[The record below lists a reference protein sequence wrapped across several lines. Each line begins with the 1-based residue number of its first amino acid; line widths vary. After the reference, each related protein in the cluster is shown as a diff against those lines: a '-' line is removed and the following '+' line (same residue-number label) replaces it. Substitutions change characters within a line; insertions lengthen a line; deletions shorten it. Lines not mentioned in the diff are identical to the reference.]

1 MEERNPSAPSVKK
14 PAERGFFRRHV
25 NPGGLL
31 ATVLSF
37 LLFLERSF
45 EDDQD
50 VQAMM
55 TLSGTV
61 LLLIWSFFPGRRWW
75 QGLLAWLAGC
85 SFGLLPLLSD
95 LRYEKTSAFYIACFI
110 GFPLLFPAFMRPKKR
125 AEHNA
130 AN

>member
-1 MEERNPSAPSVKK
+1 MEEGNLSAQSPEKSVK
-14 PAERGFFRRHV
+14 PGFLRRHV
-25 NPGGLL
+25 NLGGLL

-45 EDDQD
+45 EGDQE

-55 TLSGTV
+55 TLSGTL
-61 LLLIWSFFPGRRWW
+61 LLLIWSFFPGRCWW
-75 QGLLAWLAGC
+75 QGLLAWMAGC

-95 LRYEKTSAFYIACFI
+95 FRYEKTLAFYVACFI
-110 GFPLLFPAFMRPKKR
+110 GFPLLFPAFMRAKKR
-125 AEHNA
+125 SEVNA